1 MTNQKYM
8 ARVQNYLILEV
19 GSLSEFI
26 ILFSLWGSVSE
37 KSTMM
42 LLSDLI

>member
-1 MTNQKYM
+1 MTEQIKLETES
-8 ARVQNYLILEV
+8 LIHD

-26 ILFSLWGSVSE
+26 ILFSLWGSVNE